1 MAKINDVYSVIV
13 LAQNAN
19 LTAHTYT
26 EIYGGSVGCSITVNT
41 TPVNIGPSSS
51 ISMIINSVSG
61 GGGCYLLGDNK
72 DVYQGSVMLG

>member
-41 TPVNIGPSSS
+41 TSVNIGPSSS
-51 ISMIINSVSG
+51 ISIIINSVSG
-61 GGGCYLLGDNK
+61 GVGCYLLGDNK
-72 DVYQGSVMLG
+72 DVYQGSIMLG